1 MSLNS
6 SRRWRTARRSTSAEQ
21 SQAVLLLA
29 GDSQGSGP
37 LARIAAVLNGSER
50 LPERSLSWSRLCGRG
65 AWLFSSVSYSR

>member
-29 GDSQGSGP
+29 GDSQGLG
-37 LARIAAVLNGSER
+37 LAARIAAVRNGSER
-50 LPERSLSWSRLCGRG
+50 LPERIFKLWAAAQR
-65 AWLFSSVSYSR
+65 LFSTVFCRF